1 MGVDGGEA
9 DVRIDLPSGVKG
21 EFVPD
26 VSGVTP
32 GRRAQKLTAG
42 AVDPVLGLEPP
53 EKVEVRGK
61 REVVARVGGEEG
73 MKVVEVERPQ

>member
-1 MGVDGGEA
+1 MAVDGGEA

-53 EKVEVRGK
+53 EKVRGK

-73 MKVVEVERPQ
+73 MKVVEVARPQ